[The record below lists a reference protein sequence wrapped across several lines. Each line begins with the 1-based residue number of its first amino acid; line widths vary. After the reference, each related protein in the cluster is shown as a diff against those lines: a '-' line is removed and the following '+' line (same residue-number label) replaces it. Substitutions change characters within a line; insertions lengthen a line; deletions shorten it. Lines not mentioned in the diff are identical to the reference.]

1 MTSTLKITVTHP
13 AGLHAR
19 PASLFVQT
27 TNKFASEVTVQNL
40 TDNSEAV
47 NAKSILN
54 VLTLGVMQNHEIEIK
69 ADGDDADQVVQA
81 LKTLIEDNFGEKC

>member
-1 MTSTLKITVTHP
+1 MNSTLKIQVTHP

-27 TNKFASEVTVQNL
+27 ANKFASEITVQNL
-40 TDNSEAV
+40 TDKSEAV

-69 ADGDDADQVVQA
+69 ADGVDAEQATEA
-81 LKTLIEDNFGEKC
+81 LKTLIEDNFGE

>member
-1 MTSTLKITVTHP
+1 MKSNLTIEVTHP

-27 TNKFASEVTVQNL
+27 ANQFSSEISVKDLTNESDL
-40 TDNSEAV
+40 V

-54 VLTLGVMQNHEIEIK
+54 ILTLGVMQGHQIEII
-69 ADGDDADQVVQA
+69 ADGEDAKDSLLA
-81 LKTLIEDNFGEKC
+81 LKILIEDDFGERK

>member
-1 MTSTLKITVTHP
+1 MKLTLKTTIQHP

-27 TNKFASEVTVQNL
+27 ANKYQSEISVQNL
-40 TDNSEAV
+40 TDSSPIV

-54 VLTLGVMQNHEIEIK
+54 ILTLGVMQNHEIEIV
-69 ADGDDADQVVQA
+69 ADGDDAAEAIEGFKA
-81 LKTLIEDNFGEKC
+81 LINDNFGE

>member
-1 MTSTLKITVTHP
+1 MKSTLKIKVTHP

-27 TNKFASEVTVQNL
+27 ANKFSSEVSVQNL
-40 TDNSEAV
+40 TDKSDVV

-54 VLTLGVMQNHEIEIK
+54 VLTLGVMKDHEIEIT
-69 ADGDDADQVVQA
+69 ANGDDAESALQA
-81 LKTLIEDNFGEKC
+81 LKVLIEDNFGEK

>member
-1 MTSTLKITVTHP
+1 MKSTLKIKVTHP

-27 TNKFASEVTVQNL
+27 ANKFDSDVKVQNL
-40 TDNSEAV
+40 TDKSDPV

-54 VLTLGVMQNHEIEIK
+54 VLTLGVMQDHEIEIT
-69 ADGDDADQVVQA
+69 AEGDDAEQAIQA
-81 LKTLIEDNFGEKC
+81 LKALIEDNFGER

>member
-1 MTSTLKITVTHP
+1 MKSKLKILVTHP

-27 TNKFASEVTVQNL
+27 ANKFASEITVQNL
-40 TDNSEAV
+40 TDKSEVV

-69 ADGDDADQVVQA
+69 ADGEDAEQATQA
-81 LKTLIEDNFGEKC
+81 LKALIEDNFGEA

>member
-1 MTSTLKITVTHP
+1 MKTKLSIEIIHP

-27 TNKFASEVTVQNL
+27 ANQYSSDITVQNL
-40 TDNSEAV
+40 TTKSDPV

-54 VLTLGVMQNHEIEIK
+54 ILTLGVMQGHQIEII
-69 ADGDDADQVVQA
+69 AQGEDAEDSITS
-81 LKTLIEDNFGEKC
+81 LKVLIENNFGES

>member
-1 MTSTLKITVTHP
+1 MPEIHITLQHP

-27 TNKFASEVTVQNL
+27 AKRFQSQISISHG
-40 TDNSEAV
+40 DRSG

-54 VLTLGVMQNHEIEIK
+54 VLALGASQGAEVTIRAEGE
-69 ADGDDADQVVQA
+69 DAGAALAALQA
-81 LKTLIEDNFGEKC
+81 LIKGNFGEAA